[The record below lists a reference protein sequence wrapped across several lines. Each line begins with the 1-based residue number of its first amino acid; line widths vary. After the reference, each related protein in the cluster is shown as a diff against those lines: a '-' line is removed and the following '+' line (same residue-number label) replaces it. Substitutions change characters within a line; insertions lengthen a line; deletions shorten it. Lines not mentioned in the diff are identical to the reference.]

1 MNASPVTV
9 TVMESIALSAPS
21 VPLVLF
27 KCVCTVNFGDTV
39 EEVVEAVV
47 ELSVAKLVPLA
58 AVAVPVRTTEV

>member
-1 MNASPVTV
+1 
-9 TVMESIALSAPS
+9 
-21 VPLVLF
+21 
-27 KCVCTVNFGDTV
+27 VNFGDTV